1 MKNHTSTP
9 IIKLSDTFALG
20 RLVPIAKPSQKKPK
34 RQSSIHITPKFLQ
47 IMDTILEEDK

>member
-9 IIKLSDTFALG
+9 IIKLNDAFALG
-20 RLVPIAKPSQKKPK
+20 RLVPIAEQPQKKPK
-34 RQSSIHITPKFLQ
+34 RQSGIHITTKFLQ